1 MTRQERPRKK
11 TGATMDRLYGAR
23 LRSVR
28 EERQLRQ
35 VDVAASLA
43 MSAGGYSSVERGKA
57 RMFVSDIPRYAE
69 ALGVPPEY
77 LTRRLG
83 LCDENPADIANVL
96 VNRFGP
102 DFGGALVQLDR
113 IAALL
118 EHGDTMALAVLLT
131 NTARKYDVARE
142 Q

>member
-1 MTRQERPRKK
+1 M
-11 TGATMDRLYGAR
+11 YGAR

-28 EERQLRQ
+28 EERKLRQ

-57 RMFVSDIPRYAE
+57 RMFVADIPRYAE
-69 ALGVPPEY
+69 ALGVPAEY

-83 LCDENPADIANVL
+83 LCDVDSDDIANVL

-102 DFGGALVQLDR
+102 QVGGALVRLDR
-113 IAALL
+113 VLALM
-118 EHGDTMALAVLLT
+118 EHGDSVALSVVVANTVGKYE
-131 NTARKYDVARE
+131 TARDG
-142 Q
+142 